1 MAKFYANEN
10 FRARVVD
17 ALKQLGH
24 DVLTSDNDPI
34 ALAQR
39 IHGSEGFWRCGLK
52 SVDSSESA

>member
-39 IHGSEGFWRCGLK
+39 IHGSEGF
-52 SVDSSESA
+52 